1 MISKRVDIKVRVTP
15 EQRAEI
21 AAAARALGL
30 TMNDYV
36 AFKTLGD
43 AREHALMQQIDAR
56 MDATDTALANAMETH
71 LQATASALEA
81 IRAEVIAQGDRTKAN
96 LEKLATAVL
105 HRRQE

>member
-1 MISKRVDIKVRVTP
+1 MVSKRVDIKVRVTP

-21 AAAARALGL
+21 AAAARVLGL

-43 AREHALMQQIDAR
+43 ARELALMQQIDVR
-56 MDATDTALANAMETH
+56 MNATDAALANALEVH
-71 LQATASALEA
+71 QGAIASALEA
-81 IRAEVIAQGDRTKAN
+81 IRSEVISQGDRAKGN
-96 LEKLATAVL
+96 LERLAAVVL